1 MKKRRKFLAA
11 FLSLVLAMAMNLSV
25 FAAEPASVPEPETVT
40 VESSESISKIAIPA
54 SVSAARSIYGYAADY
69 TDASTGSFTVNAPG
83 SATSSGGIT
92 LKSTDFPSGT
102 QIYVS
107 VKRPDGT
114 NAKTDISLVGNTEVV
129 KTFSNA
135 QAGTYTVYYTVYGS
149 GKGWLHCWI
158 Y

>member
-1 MKKRRKFLAA
+1 MKKRKNFLAVLLTFA
-11 FLSLVLAMAMNLSV
+11 LAMSLNLSA
-25 FAAEPASVPEPETVT
+25 FAAEPAVVAESKVATT
-40 VESSESISKIAIPA
+40 ESSSEIALPA
-54 SVSAARSIYGYAADY
+54 SVQPRSIYGYAADY
-69 TDASTGSFTVNAPG
+69 TDASTGSFTVDAPG

-107 VKRPDGT
+107 IKRPDGT

-129 KTFSNA
+129 KTFTSA